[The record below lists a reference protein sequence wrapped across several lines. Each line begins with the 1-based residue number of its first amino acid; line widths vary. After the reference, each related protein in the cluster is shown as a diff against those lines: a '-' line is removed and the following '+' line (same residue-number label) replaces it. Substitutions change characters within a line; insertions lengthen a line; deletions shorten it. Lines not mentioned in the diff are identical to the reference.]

1 VPRAHRQ
8 NGVKKLVGSPS
19 ELKFGTDGWR
29 AKIAGEYTFANVRR
43 VAQGIA
49 TFATE
54 HWKIEGGL
62 LVGYDRRFGSEQFAR
77 TVCEVFAGNGIK
89 SYLTEQPTPTPAIAY
104 MISKVGAAGGVI
116 VTASHNPPSDN
127 GIKVRTGTGA
137 AVAPENLAKI
147 EAAVPSRSEL
157 VETMPYDAALEQGL
171 IEALD
176 ARSPYL
182 QGVRANL
189 DLERVTSSGLRV
201 VVDSM
206 FGAGAG
212 YMDELLSGG
221 DIDLVTIRQEHN
233 PAFPGIARPEP
244 IPPYT
249 DELGEAVRDSGAAVG
264 IVHDGDADRL
274 GIVDENGDFIDQLRV
289 MSLLAYYLLEYTT
302 PRGPIVRT
310 VTTSSMLDRLGELYG
325 VEVIETGVGMK
336 YVAPKMNEV
345 GAMMGGEESGGYVI
359 GRHMPERDGIFSGL
373 LFLDFMARTGK
384 SPTELVGQLFAL
396 LGRQYHYAR
405 LDLGFP
411 TEERA
416 DIEARVAAFQPG
428 TLDGSDVVDLL
439 TADGHKLKMADG
451 SWLLI
456 RFSGTEPLLR
466 IYTETISPERVR
478 KLLAIG
484 ADAAGVEI
492 PG

>member
-1 VPRAHRQ
+1 M
-8 NGVKKLVGSPS
+8 VGSSS

-43 VAQGIA
+43 IAQGIA
-49 TFATE
+49 VFARE
-54 HWKIEGGL
+54 HWEHDRGL
-62 LVGYDRRFGSEQFAR
+62 VVGYDRRFGSERFAR
-77 TVCEVFAGNGIK
+77 TACQVFAANGIK
-89 SYLTEQPTPTPAIAY
+89 SYLTAEPTPTPAIAY
-104 MISKVGAAGGVI
+104 MISKVAAAGGVI

-137 AVAPENLAKI
+137 AVAPDHLAKI
-147 EAAVPSRSEL
+147 EAAIPAVSEL
-157 VETMPYDAALEQGL
+157 VKTMPYDAAREEVL

-182 QGVRANL
+182 QGVRASL
-189 DLERVTSSGLRV
+189 DLGCVAASGIRV

-212 YMDELLSGG
+212 YVDDLLAGS
-221 DIDLVTIRQEHN
+221 DIDLLAIRQEHN
-233 PAFPGIARPEP
+233 PAFPGMARPEP

-249 DELGEAVRDSGAAVG
+249 DALGGVVRDAGAAVG

-274 GIVDENGDFIDQLRV
+274 GIVDENGDFVDQLRV

-336 YVAPKMNEV
+336 YVAPKMQEV

-384 SPTELVGQLFAL
+384 SPTELVRQLFAL
-396 LGRQYHYAR
+396 LGREYHYAR
-405 LDLGFP
+405 LDLAFP
-411 TEERA
+411 AEERV
-416 DIEARVAAFQPG
+416 DIEARVAAFEPG
-428 TLDGSDVVDLL
+428 ALDRSEVVDLL
-439 TADGHKLKMADG
+439 TADGHKLKLADG

-466 IYTETISPERVR
+466 VYTETTSPERVR

>member
-1 VPRAHRQ
+1 MSNLA
-8 NGVKKLVGSPS
+8 GTPS
-19 ELKFGTDGWR
+19 EIRFGTDGWR
-29 AKIAGEYTFANVRR
+29 ATIAGEFTFANVRR

-49 TFATE
+49 IFAAE
-54 HWKIEGGL
+54 HWEHARGL
-62 LVGYDRRFGSEQFAR
+62 VVGYDRRFGSDRFAR
-77 TVCEVFAGNGIK
+77 AVCEVFAANGIR
-89 SYLTEQPTPTPAIAY
+89 SFLTVEATPTPAIAY

-127 GIKVRTGTGA
+127 GIKVRTGSGA
-137 AVAPENLAKI
+137 AVAPENLARI
-147 EAAVPSRSEL
+147 EAAIPALSVP
-157 VETMPYDAALEQGL
+157 VKVMPYELAGEKGL

-176 ARSPYL
+176 ARPSYL

-189 DLERVTSSGLRV
+189 DLGRVAASGIRV

-212 YMDELLSGG
+212 YVDELLAEG

-249 DELGEAVRDSGAAVG
+249 DALREAVRENGAAVG
-264 IVHDGDADRL
+264 IVQDGDADRL
-274 GIVDENGDFIDQLRV
+274 GIVDENGDFVDQLRV
-289 MSLLAYYLLEYTT
+289 MSLLAYYLLEHSAPT
-302 PRGPIVRT
+302 GPIVRT
-310 VTTSSMLDRLGELYG
+310 VTTSSMLDRLGEIYG
-325 VEVIETGVGMK
+325 VDVFETGVGMK

-384 SPTELVGQLFAL
+384 SPTELVDRLFAI
-396 LGRQYHYAR
+396 LGREYHYAR

-411 TEERA
+411 AEDRA

-428 TLDGSDVVDLL
+428 ELDGTDVVDLL

-466 IYTETISPERVR
+466 VYAETTSPDRVR
-478 KLLAIG
+478 KLLTIG
-484 ADAAGVEI
+484 AGAAGVDI
-492 PG
+492 P